1 MNEVAL
7 SFYRKINKG
16 KLAIIDIGSNSI
28 RLVIYPQNG
37 KYPFPLF
44 NERVNCK
51 LGEGLSLSKNISSQ
65 SISKALSAIK
75 RFAYIIKTMSVKH
88 QLIIATAA
96 VRKAK
101 NAKEFLRPAEKL
113 LNHNIKILSAK
124 EEADYASLGVLSNI
138 KVDKGLIADLGGGSL
153 ELILIQDGKKI
164 KSTSIDIGHLSQITS
179 EEIRKEIK
187 ADFILTAHH
196 ADDQVETI
204 LMKIMNSSGLDGL
217 QGLRKLRQNIIRP
230 MYNISKS
237 EISDYA
243 SLNNVKYIDDPTNS
257 DNTFTRNFLRMN
269 VIPELKKIKN
279 DIHIPFNNFTDRIDE
294 VHDLIAFNV
303 QNFCNSDSYRVNDNN
318 IEINKSDFYNL
329 PFLVQLKIISNQCI
343 DTKNSFS
350 KTDVREI
357 KDLLRKNLTGSSKTV
372 NDKTILIDRN
382 SLVIYKNMKND
393 IFINVEAGKEF
404 KGKDFTFSWDF
415 NKAPKTFNND
425 NEIEFIDASKITDKL
440 VIRSVRDNDSFLPL
454 GMSGNKKVAKFLKDK
469 KKNLKLYF

>member
-1 MNEVAL
+1 MEHLVKDQCAKMN
-7 SFYRKINKG
+7 N
-16 KLAIIDIGSNSI
+16 D
-28 RLVIYPQNG
+28 
-37 KYPFPLF
+37 
-44 NERVNCK
+44 
-51 LGEGLSLSKNISSQ
+51 
-65 SISKALSAIK
+65 
-75 RFAYIIKTMSVKH
+75 
-88 QLIIATAA
+88 LIIE
-96 VRKAK
+96 
-101 NAKEFLRPAEKL
+101 NIFLK
-113 LNHNIKILSAK
+113 
-124 EEADYASLGVLSNI
+124 GVNSNI
-138 KVDKGLIADLGGGSL
+138 ESNFRKMRYSKL
-153 ELILIQDGKKI
+153 
-164 KSTSIDIGHLSQITS
+164 

-196 ADDQVETI
+196 ADDRVETI

-217 QGLRKLRQNIIRP
+217 QGLRKFKQNIIRP

-237 EISDYA
+237 EISNYA
-243 SLNNVKYIDDPTNS
+243 SLNKVEYIDDPTNY
-257 DNTFTRNFLRMN
+257 DNAFTRNFLRMN

-303 QNFCNSDSYRVNDNN
+303 QNFCNSDSYVVNHND

-357 KDLLRKNLTGSSKTV
+357 KDLLRKNLTGSSKKM
-372 NDKTILIDRN
+372 NDKIILIDRN
-382 SLVIYKNMKND
+382 SLIIYKNIKND
-393 IFINVEAGKEF
+393 IFKNVQAGKEF
-404 KGKDFTFSWDF
+404 KGKGFTFSWDF

-425 NEIEFIDASKITDKL
+425 NEVEFIDASDITNKL

-469 KKNLKLYF
+469 NLSFLKRKESLVVCNQDEIIWVAGYQLSEKYKIHKNSVKIAKLNFSRN